1 MPKSTRRGGLHPYQ
15 YWILWVLND
24 EGGSAELITI
34 YQQVKAKLSALW
46 LGARSDKIPASTK
59 DKLMRLTVAVALAC
73 AIFLSSI
80 PASAKCLLM
89 VQFGTDSELVWKWI
103 PFDVYSGADECKHGI
118 LSYQL
123 NVSLGNYLSRPLI
136 CLSDQD
142 RRWGDQRPQWI
153 LRASSAPFN
162 TFVAVFPD

>member
-1 MPKSTRRGGLHPYQ
+1 
-15 YWILWVLND
+15 
-24 EGGSAELITI
+24 
-34 YQQVKAKLSALW
+34 
-46 LGARSDKIPASTK
+46 
-59 DKLMRLTVAVALAC
+59 MRLTVAVALAR

-89 VQFGTDSELVWKWI
+89 VQFGTDSELVWEWI

-142 RRWGDQRPQWI
+142 RR
-153 LRASSAPFN
+153 
-162 TFVAVFPD
+162 